1 MRTSTA
7 LWLFLLALT
16 GLSFGLAEAGMP
28 GNAVLLPVLG
38 ATLLKGG
45 VVIDR
50 FMALHDV
57 AAPWRLALHGWLIA
71 VLLSIA
77 YAFHLSQT

>member
-1 MRTSTA
+1 MRTSTV

-45 VVIDR
+45 LVIDR
-50 FMALHDV
+50 YMALHDV
-57 AAPWRLALHGWLIA
+57 VAPWRLALHGWLVA
-71 VLLSIA
+71 VLLAIA
-77 YAFHLSQT
+77 TAFHFSPT